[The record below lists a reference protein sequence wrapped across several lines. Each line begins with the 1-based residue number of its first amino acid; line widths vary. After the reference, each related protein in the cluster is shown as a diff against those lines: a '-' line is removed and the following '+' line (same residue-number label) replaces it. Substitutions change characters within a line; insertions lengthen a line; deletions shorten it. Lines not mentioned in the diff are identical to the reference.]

1 MEMLTVN
8 TKSNSECQTTTSISE
23 ASYDDFINA
32 LFDRAFGP
40 YEVKEG
46 GEDS

>member
-8 TKSNSECQTTTSISE
+8 TENIKESSSAISE
-23 ASYDDFINA
+23 SAYDEFINA

-40 YEVKEG
+40 YEVNVG

>member
-1 MEMLTVN
+1 MEMLTVDETIN
-8 TKSNSECQTTTSISE
+8 EGLVNSEVT
-23 ASYDDFINA
+23 YDDFINA

-40 YEVKEG
+40 YEVNAG